1 MPTVKIMTKVR
12 SHAVKDELQTRLRR
26 IEGQVRGVQRMI
38 DDDRECHE
46 IVQQLNAVN
55 AAVRN
60 ATHHFVRAY
69 AKECL
74 TRAKEL
80 DYRESRV
87 MLDQLMDL
95 MARVK

>member
-1 MPTVKIMTKVR
+1 MTKVR

-74 TRAKEL
+74 LRAEEL
-80 DYRESRV
+80 DYGESEI

>member
-1 MPTVKIMTKVR
+1 MPPVKIMTNVR
-12 SHAVKDELQTRLRR
+12 SQAVKDDLQTRLRR

-38 DDDRECHE
+38 DDDRECQE

-60 ATHHFVRAY
+60 ATNHFVRAY

-74 TRAKEL
+74 LRAEEL
-80 DYRESRV
+80 DHRQSEK

-95 MARVK
+95 MARVR